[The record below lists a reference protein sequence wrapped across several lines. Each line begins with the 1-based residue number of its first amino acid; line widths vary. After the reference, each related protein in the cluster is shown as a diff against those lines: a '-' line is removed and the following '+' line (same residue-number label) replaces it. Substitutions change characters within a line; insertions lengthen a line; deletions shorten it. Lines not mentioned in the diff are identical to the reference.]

1 MNNRITVTDYNADW
15 AYKEGFL
22 VPRSHAGYLTP
33 EEFIAFSGTLGM
45 DGIELMHDY
54 WRESPPS
61 YPRKVANDAGLPIFS
76 YIFGADLAVPPDE
89 QQQAL
94 DSAFA
99 LLDRTAELGSPLA
112 FLLPGFV
119 KEGFSL
125 VDQRSWM
132 IDGLSKCAEHAHY
145 IGVKILIE
153 NLDYPPGRALTG
165 RSSQVTA
172 ICQEIDSPGLGRI
185 YDCGATRFVD
195 EDPFE
200 ALEQSIPYLAHV
212 HLKNNRLVGAEER
225 VERYVEADSGRRYLN
240 TALEDGEIDIA
251 GVLGELSRR
260 RYDGYMLIEYQ
271 GEDDPRE
278 AMKRNVEYLRRLMK
292 EID

>member
-33 EEFIAFSGTLGM
+33 EEFIAFSGTLEM

-54 WRESPPS
+54 WTESPAS
-61 YPRKVANDAGLPIFS
+61 YPRKIAEDAGLPVFS
-76 YIFGADLAVPPDE
+76 YIFDADLAVPPGE
-89 QQQAL
+89 QQKAL

-99 LLDRTAELGSPLA
+99 RLDRTAELGAPMA
-112 FLLPGFV
+112 FLLPGCV

-132 IDGLSKCAEHAHY
+132 IDGLGKCAEHAHY

-153 NLDYPPGRALTG
+153 NLDYAPGRALTG
-165 RSSQVTA
+165 RASQVTA
-172 ICQEIDSPGLGRI
+172 ICQEVDSPGLGRI
-185 YDCGATRFVD
+185 YDCGATTFVD
-195 EDPFE
+195 EDPLE

-212 HLKNNRLVGAEER
+212 HLKNNRLLGPEET
-225 VERYVEADSGRRYLN
+225 VERYVEADSGRSYVN
-240 TALEDGEIDIA
+240 TALEDGDIDVA
-251 GVLGELSRR
+251 GVLQELSRR
-260 RYDGYMLIEYQ
+260 RYDGYMLIEFQ
-271 GEDDPRE
+271 GEEDPRV
-278 AMKRNVEYLRRLMK
+278 AMKRNVEYVKRLMQ
-292 EID
+292 EMD